1 MTNWM
6 SCISSSK
13 NSTLQYLP
21 LQIVPFPVNPCLQ
34 VQMKELS
41 VLTQSAFS
49 SQGFDV
55 RHSSISIKKQKLSI
69 LTSMLVDLICFLED
83 KQQKSNKQI
92 NGQTDKQTNK

>member
-1 MTNWM
+1 M
-6 SCISSSK
+6 
-13 NSTLQYLP
+13 
-21 LQIVPFPVNPCLQ
+21 
-34 VQMKELS
+34 
-41 VLTQSAFS
+41 TQSAFS

-92 NGQTDKQTNK
+92 NGQTDKQTNKWINKEINKLKKIRNKTKDVN

>member
-1 MTNWM
+1 M

-13 NSTLQYLP
+13 NSTLQHLP
-21 LQIVPFPVNPCLQ
+21 LQVVPFPVNPCLQ

-55 RHSSISIKKQKLSI
+55 RHSSISIKKQQF
-69 LTSMLVDLICFLED
+69 SMLSSMPSELMCVA
-83 KQQKSNKQI
+83 KY
-92 NGQTDKQTNK
+92 KQTKSRQSD